1 MTVSEAAQLVIQA
14 GAMTEIAKSQ
24 PASAPVYLLDMGDP
38 VKIMH
43 LAREMIERSG
53 LTIFDKESNPNGDI
67 EINITGLRPGE
78 KLFEELL
85 IGYTVNNTL
94 HPKIHVAEEIYW
106 SEEDLEHFLG
116 TVKSSIENSDV
127 DLLKS
132 AFKQNFDT
140 LR

>member
-85 IGYTVNNTL
+85 IGYAVSNTL

-106 SEEDLEHFLG
+106 LEEDLEHFLG

-140 LR
+140 LS